1 MAFLHCEILP
11 SNYEPG
17 NTVKSLNADYLIIY
31 LIQELVQILEKL
43 IYLNVFEQYDWHN
56 GKNNNLYRLGILY

>member
-1 MAFLHCEILP
+1 MVFLYHEILP

-17 NTVKSLNADYLIIY
+17 NTVKSWNADYLIIY

-43 IYLNVFEQYDWHN
+43 IYLNVFEQCD
-56 GKNNNLYRLGILY
+56 